1 MYYLGCHHWSKISNK
16 IDNILGSSGHKTTQ
30 IPLKMTAVSAGTETF
45 ENLKLITTDPI
56 SMKLP
61 SVCTNLTPFLYG
73 KLKS

>member
-45 ENLKLITTDPI
+45 ENLKLNNYRSDINETCPVYVPI
-56 SMKLP
+56 
-61 SVCTNLTPFLYG
+61 
-73 KLKS
+73 